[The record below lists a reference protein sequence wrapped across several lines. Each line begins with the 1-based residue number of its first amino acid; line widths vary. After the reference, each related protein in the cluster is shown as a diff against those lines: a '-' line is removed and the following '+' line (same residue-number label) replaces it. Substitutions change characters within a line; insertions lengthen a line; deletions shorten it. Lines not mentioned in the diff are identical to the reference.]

1 MIAAS
6 DHGAAGATE
15 PPKLGEKFSP
25 QSVGPWSMD
34 DLRRYAA
41 ASGDDNPIH
50 LDPALAQRAGL
61 PGPPVH
67 GMLLMSRFVP
77 ALAVWRPD
85 LKLIRLSSKFLRPIF
100 VDETGELSGRVAQ
113 ILTGEPTKFL
123 LRLMM
128 HNERRELSLL
138 AEALTILKPGG

>member
-1 MIAAS
+1 MA
-6 DHGAAGATE
+6 
-15 PPKLGEKFSP
+15 
-25 QSVGPWSMD
+25 
-34 DLRRYAA
+34 
-41 ASGDDNPIH
+41 
-50 LDPALAQRAGL
+50 
-61 PGPPVH
+61 
-67 GMLLMSRFVP
+67 RFVP

-85 LKLIRLSSKFLRPIF
+85 LKLIRLSSKFLRPIY

>member
-1 MIAAS
+1 MIATS
-6 DHGAAGATE
+6 DQGAAE
-15 PPKLGEKFSP
+15 PLKAGEKFP
-25 QSVGPWSMD
+25 PLSVGPWSMD

-41 ASGDDNPIH
+41 ASGDNNPIH

-67 GMLLMSRFVP
+67 GMLLMARFVP

-85 LKLIRLSSKFLRPIF
+85 LKLVRLSSKFLRPIF
-100 VDETGELSGRVAQ
+100 VDEGGELSGRVAQ
-113 ILTGEPTKFL
+113 ILAGQPTQFM

-128 HNERRELSLL
+128 HNKRRELSLL